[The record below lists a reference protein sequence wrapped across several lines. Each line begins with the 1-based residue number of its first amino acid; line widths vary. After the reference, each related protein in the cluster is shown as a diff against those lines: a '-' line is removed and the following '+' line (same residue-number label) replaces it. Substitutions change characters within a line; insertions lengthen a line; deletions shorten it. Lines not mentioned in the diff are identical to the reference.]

1 MMKVFLLLALAIP
14 INANAGFLLGYAVGA
29 STTNQQN
36 CPPLLDIKIDMRTP
50 TFFCNV
56 NREFNDCKNEK
67 AAIQIAKKGYKFYH
81 LREAI
86 KHGDKNYLVYDVWN

>member
-1 MMKVFLLLALAIP
+1 MIDFLVGTALGLAINSSP
-14 INANAGFLLGYAVGA
+14 
-29 STTNQQN
+29 QCQ
-36 CPPLLDIKIDMRTP
+36 PLQDLVIDMRTP

-56 NREFNDCKNEK
+56 NKEFNDCKNEK